1 MKNKSINHEFT
12 YQDLPRNRRSQF
24 LDILKNEWKTLLMI
38 GLWLLIGAIPYIV
51 IFVGRFLGYSFLLG
65 AYQEAGLSQEEINL
79 RLVIFNLIV
88 DGVNVISFVALAIP
102 LAGSSRVFKNLVYGE
117 GILFK
122 DDFIKG
128 IKENVLMYIVLCFVF
143 GVIKSGVTY
152 LINFSNTNGNT
163 VYLILSGFLLIA
175 FYIFIVP
182 SMALF
187 ANLKQT
193 YQITFINAVKAS
205 IKMSI
210 VSLLVV
216 LLFVIPL
223 YFAQYISFIAILFVG
238 ILLICII
245 FMILGPLYLLL
256 WKLYIA
262 YLFDKYINSTSYPDF
277 YHKGLAKEK

>member
-1 MKNKSINHEFT
+1 MKNKKINHEFT
-12 YQDLPRNRRSQF
+12 YQDLPKNRRFQF
-24 LDILKNEWKTLLMI
+24 LDILKNEWKTLIMI
-38 GLWLLIGAIPYIV
+38 GLWFLVGAIPYIV
-51 IFVGRFLGYSFLLG
+51 IFVCRFLGYSFLLG
-65 AYQEAGLSQEEINL
+65 AYQEAGMSQEEINL

-88 DGVNVISFVALAIP
+88 DGTNIIAFIVLAIP
-102 LAGSSRVFKNLVYGE
+102 LAGSSRVFRNLVYGE

-128 IKENVLMYIVLCFVF
+128 IKENVLMYIILCFLF
-143 GVIKSGVTY
+143 GAIKSGVNY
-152 LINFSNTNGNT
+152 LINFSNANGNT
-163 VYLILSGFLLIA
+163 VYLIFSGFLLIA

-182 SMALF
+182 SLALF

-193 YQITFINAVKAS
+193 YKITFFNAAKAS

-216 LLFVIPL
+216 LLFAIPL
-223 YFAQYISFIAILFVG
+223 YFAQYISFVAILFVA

-245 FMILGPLYLLL
+245 FLILGPLYLLL

-262 YLFDKYINSTSYPDF
+262 HLFDKYINSTNYLDF
-277 YHKGLAKEK
+277 YHKGLAKE